1 MINRLIKVSMMSK
14 GNVEQ
19 GQEYIS
25 HRKGLFIWGN
35 GWMIFTMEKG
45 YILKAIIRDIKGR

>member
-1 MINRLIKVSMMSK
+1 MSK

-19 GQEYIS
+19 GQGYIS

-35 GWMIFTMEKG
+35 GWMIFIMGKG
-45 YILKAIIRDIKGR
+45 SILRAIIRGIRGR